1 MQRVSTPASAAPA
14 ATAATMPAAQPARKL
29 EPIPRDPGWP
39 LVGNLLQVTPGKVG
53 QHLLARSR
61 AFDGIFELDFAGRRV
76 AFVSDAALVGELSD
90 GQHFRKIVGPP
101 LSYLRDLAGDGL
113 FTAHAEEENWGRAHR
128 ILMPA
133 FSQRA
138 MKGYFDVMLRVANRL
153 VDKWDRQG
161 ADTDIPIADDM
172 TRLTLDT
179 IALSGFGYDFDSFSR
194 EQLHPFIDAMVGALE
209 EAMGKLTRFALQDKF
224 MHKAHRKFA
233 DDIQY
238 MRELVDDVVR
248 QRRAAAGKD
257 AGQPPAHDLL
267 NLMLEARD
275 PDTDQRLD
283 DVNIR
288 NQVITFLI
296 AGHETTSGL
305 LTFALYELLRH
316 PGVLAQAYAEV
327 DAVLPGDAPPVY
339 ADLAK
344 LQVIDR
350 VLKETLRLWPT
361 APAFAVAPFEDTVIG
376 RRYLI
381 AKDRR
386 VSVVLTALHRDPK
399 VWADPE
405 TFDIDRFLPE
415 NEARIHPHAYKPFG
429 NGERACIGRQF
440 ALTEAK
446 LALALMLRNFQFSDP
461 HDYQFRIKETL
472 TLKPDAFTLRARR
485 RRAHE
490 RIVAAA
496 AADAASVQS
505 QPPAVRGNGQPLAVL
520 CGCSLGTARELA
532 EQIHAGALAAGFAA
546 TLRDL
551 DEVVGA
557 LPTDGLAVIVAAT
570 YNGRAPDSARR
581 FEAMLDGS
589 NAAGYRAESLRFALL
604 GCGNSQWATYQAF
617 PKRLHEFFSGAGAV
631 PLLARGEAD
640 GNGDFDQAAESW
652 LAALWQSLQ
661 ALRVEQ
667 GAAPDAAG
675 ASQIEVRLRDI
686 ATIRASTLPPSTQAF
701 TVLANTELVNDPAGL
716 WDFAL
721 EAPRT
726 STRDIQLRLPAGASY
741 ATGDHLAVYPQNLP
755 ATVRDLCE
763 RLDLDP
769 DAMVTLSAAH
779 ASAARGLPLDE
790 ALPVRELLTHFIEL
804 QDVVSRQTLRTLLQ
818 YTRCPF
824 TRAALERLGSDHAQ
838 DGYAARVASQRLGL
852 VDVLVSHPAIELTLP
867 GLLACTVPMRPRFY
881 SIASSPA
888 VTPDVATIT
897 VGTVWSPALSGRGM
911 FRGVASTWLQGLA
924 PGAVV
929 AAVIRTPNPAF
940 APDPDPARPMI
951 LVGPGTGIAPFR
963 GFLEERAAQKA
974 AGQAVAASQFY
985 YGCRHPEHDWLYRAD
1000 VARWQAEGVVQAHSA
1015 YSTTAASDQRYV
1027 QHLLWR
1033 DREAVWTLLQDGATL
1048 YVCGDGRQMA
1058 PAVRRTLIE
1067 IAAQQGGMSEAAAS
1081 DWLAGMVAQGHYR
1094 QDVFN

>member
-1 MQRVSTPASAAPA
+1 MQRDSAPAVPAATLSAAPA
-14 ATAATMPAAQPARKL
+14 VSALA
-29 EPIPRDPGWP
+29 PIPCDAGWP
-39 LVGNLLQVTPGKVG
+39 LVGNLLQVTPGKVA

-61 AFDGIFELDFAGRRV
+61 HFGGIFELDFAGRRV
-76 AFVSDAALVGELSD
+76 AFVSDAALAGELSD
-90 GQHFRKIVGPP
+90 GQRFRKIVGPP

-113 FTAHAEEENWGRAHR
+113 FTAHGEEENWGRAHR

-161 ADTDIPIADDM
+161 ADTDIAIADDM

-224 MHKAHRKFA
+224 MHAAHRKFA
-233 DDIQY
+233 EDIRY
-238 MRELVDDVVR
+238 MRELVDEVVR

-267 NLMLEARD
+267 NLMLDARD

-305 LTFALYELLRH
+305 LTFALYELLRN

-339 ADLAK
+339 ADLAR

-376 RRYLI
+376 GRYLI
-381 AKDRR
+381 HKNRR

-405 TFDIDRFLPE
+405 RFDIDRFLPE
-415 NEARIHPHAYKPFG
+415 HEARLHPHAYKPFG

-485 RRAHE
+485 RRPHE
-490 RIVAAA
+490 RIAAA
-496 AADAASVQS
+496 AAAGAASVQS
-505 QPPAVRGNGQPLAVL
+505 QRPAVRGNGQALAVL
-520 CGCSLGTARELA
+520 CGSSLGTARELA
-532 EQIHAGALAAGFAA
+532 EQIHAGALAAGFHA

-551 DEVVGA
+551 DDAIGA
-557 LPTDGLAVIVAAT
+557 LPAEGLAVIVAAT

-581 FEAMLDGS
+581 FEAMLDG
-589 NAAGYRAESLRFALL
+589 AAVDNYRAGDLRFAVL

-617 PKRLHEFFSGAGAV
+617 PKRLHDFFGAAGAT

-652 LAALWQSLQ
+652 LAGLWQSLQ

-675 ASQIEVRLRDI
+675 ASHIEVRLRDI
-686 ATIRASTLPPSTQAF
+686 ATIRAGTLPPSTQAF

-716 WDFAL
+716 WDFAQ

-726 STRDIQLRLPAGASY
+726 STRDIRLRLPEGASY
-741 ATGDHLAVYPQNLP
+741 ATGDHLAVYPQNHP

-769 DAMVTLSAAH
+769 EAMVTLSAAH
-779 ASAARGLPLDE
+779 ASAARGLPLEE
-790 ALPVRELLTHFIEL
+790 ALPLRALLTHFIEL
-804 QDVVSRQTLRTLLQ
+804 QDVVSRQTLRTLVQ

-824 TRAALERLGSDHAQ
+824 TRAALERLGSDHAE
-838 DGYAARVASQRLGL
+838 DGYAARVAAQRLGL
-852 VDVLVSHPAIELTLP
+852 VDVLVSHPAIALTLP

-888 VTPDVATIT
+888 VSPDVATIT
-897 VGTVWSPALSGRGM
+897 VGMVLSAALSGRGL

-929 AAVIRTPNPAF
+929 AAAIRTPNPAF

-963 GFLEERAAQKA
+963 GFLEERAAQMA
-974 AGQAVAASQFY
+974 AGQAVAASRLY
-985 YGCRHPEHDWLYRAD
+985 YGCRHPEHDWLYRDD
-1000 VARWQAEGVVQAHSA
+1000 VARWQAGGVVQAHAA
-1015 YSTTAASDQRYV
+1015 YSTAGAPDQRYV

-1033 DREAVWTLLQDGATL
+1033 DRETVWAMLQDGATI
-1048 YVCGDGRQMA
+1048 YVCGDGRLMA

-1067 IAAQQGGMSEAAAS
+1067 IAAQQGGMSKAAAS
-1081 DWLAGMVAQGHYR
+1081 DRLAAMVAQGQYR